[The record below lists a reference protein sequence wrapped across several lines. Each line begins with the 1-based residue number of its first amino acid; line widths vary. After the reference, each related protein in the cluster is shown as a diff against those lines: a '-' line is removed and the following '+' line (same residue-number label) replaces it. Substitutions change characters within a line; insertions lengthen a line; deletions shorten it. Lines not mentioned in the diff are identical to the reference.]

1 MHDAAS
7 LRPRKTRKARPN
19 KPHTPAT
26 GYCFVCGD
34 RIVGRSP
41 RALTCERHKLPA
53 EGGKALV
60 GCPECSAWHVKFT
73 NTRTDVCPDCRAD
86 RNVRDAVPVEFQQTL
101 VDAHLYLMRDLGPM
115 PLHHMV
121 TAALNYFIGLDP
133 GIQRPVVEGWQIR
146 HLEQRKTP

>member
-34 RIVGRSP
+34 RIEGRSP
-41 RALTCERHKLPA
+41 RALTCEKHKLPA
-53 EGGKALV
+53 GGGKALV
-60 GCPECSAWHVKFT
+60 GCPECGVWHIKFT
-73 NTRTDVCPDCRAD
+73 NTKTNVCPDCRAD
-86 RNVRDAVPVEFQQTL
+86 HNVREAVPLEFQGPL

-115 PLHHMV
+115 PLHHLM
-121 TAALNYFIGLDP
+121 TAALENFIQLEP
-133 GIQRPVVEGWQIR
+133 SIQRSIIQGWKIR
-146 HLEQRKTP
+146 KNS